1 MLSVVQIE
9 LLTSH
14 IMRMLCKCAVQIA
27 NPRFLLPLCK
37 HASQGLLK
45 ANQKIKINVKKLLKL
60 FDCLEKDS
68 LLYLCLYGRKKLK
81 SQQLTATVFIT
92 GLRKERKNK
101 RIHCW
106 INQYHCWTLRL
117 FARHQIQKQQL
128 SEMTVQVQ
136 KR

>member
-45 ANQKIKINVKKLLKL
+45 ANQKINVEKKLLKL

-68 LLYLCLYGRKKLK
+68 LLYLCLYSRKKLK
-81 SQQLTATVFIT
+81 SQ
-92 GLRKERKNK
+92 
-101 RIHCW
+101 
-106 INQYHCWTLRL
+106 
-117 FARHQIQKQQL
+117 
-128 SEMTVQVQ
+128 
-136 KR
+136 